1 MRCGIAAAT
10 AGVTVYALVV
20 LYVVATEA
28 DIGLRCV
35 FGVEVGQPIDP
46 RFPWRSETPDGPDRP
61 EVGARIEVIE
71 APGMGSARIGHY
83 GDLVRAQRSMREWRD
98 RGVSEVRVGWSRPES
113 PGELIWSWAT
123 LRSRPPDSWLRSLT
137 WLGLVLGILV
147 LGARVAWKRPDDD
160 ASRLFFAICVIT
172 VGAYSA
178 GYHWSEIVGYA
189 PLIYLFAFF
198 AVFVPVASL
207 HFYLIFPSPLPWY
220 TRHQRWALG
229 VLYGVPLTYVTLL
242 WSHMIVLGAVQQ
254 PWEWVG
260 SIWPEAVLKEWA
272 VFLIERIRLLALG
285 YVGLAGV
292 VYAACVALL
301 IARARWAADPR
312 EARQIKWILWASLM
326 SVPLV
331 TILLVRAVWDTT
343 SLNRDPTAWLMF
355 AVSLLY
361 MIAYAMS
368 ITRSKLMQVDEIINR
383 SVAYMAAS
391 VAVGVLYSTFLVVG
405 GLMIGEAMA
414 NQTSRLAVLAGFTA
428 IVALIL
434 TGAARDWFH
443 RLIDRRF
450 RPERY
455 QLDQALDRISA
466 AVGTMIDRPALARRL
481 LEAAG
486 DVLRIDWGAL
496 YLAED
501 PDTPVS
507 GSTGSGLVGP
517 KPSPLT
523 LAASLGP
530 SPETALLRPDHPLV
544 QRLGRDPS
552 QRLTIPRA
560 FAHRDEA
567 TDAMIAL
574 GGEVALALPGP
585 DSGDAPAS
593 CGALSG
599 VLILGPKQSGLPYAE
614 EELAFLGALAS
625 FAALAL
631 RSAATQRSLAQLDA
645 ELNRKAEEI
654 LRQRRRI
661 EDLERWLATQTDVSS
676 LQHALAGDMV
686 GPHRPVSGETEAGP
700 SPVTHSNGTSSS
712 AGLLPFGVAERSIDS
727 PIVGSS
733 PAVRRM
739 LRIASKVAQ
748 GDAAV
753 LITGESGTGKE
764 LLAET
769 IHNAGPRR
777 HGPLVKVH
785 CAALPPTLLESE
797 LFGHVKGAFTGADRD
812 RIGRFQQAEGGT
824 LFLDEIGDINLDV
837 QVKLLRVLQEK
848 AFEPV
853 GSSRTHK
860 VNVRIVAATHQDLRD
875 LIRQGR
881 FREDL
886 YYRLNVVPIRTPPL
900 RERLEDL
907 PELAARFLAKHARRL
922 GKPVLSIEPDALAA
936 MLDYHWPGN
945 IRELENTIERAVVLA
960 ERSSLSLADL
970 PEEWAWSSAS
980 TRRVELATL
989 LANPSEG
996 NSTLPGTSRVA
1007 STSRFLTA
1015 NSNPTPRVD
1024 SSTQAKSC
1032 SIAGEFPP
1040 SSSPRGWSSAMVPM
1054 EQVLRTDP
1062 RDWQRLRLE
1071 EALKR
1076 AGGNKS
1082 QAARMLGIPR
1092 STLLSQLRKHRLA

>member
-10 AGVTVYALVV
+10 AGVTIYALIV

-35 FGVEVGQPIDP
+35 FGVEVRQPIDP
-46 RFPWRSETPDGPDRP
+46 RFPWRSETPDHPDRP
-61 EVGARIEVIE
+61 VVGARIEVIE
-71 APGMGSARIGHY
+71 APGVGTTRIGHY
-83 GDLVRAQRSMREWRD
+83 GDLVRAQRSMKDWRD
-98 RGVSEVRVGWSRPES
+98 QGVSEVRVGWSRPES

-137 WLGLVLGILV
+137 WLGLVLAILA

-160 ASRLFFAICVIT
+160 ASRLFFVICVIT
-172 VGAYSA
+172 VGAYGA

-220 TRHQRWALG
+220 VRHKRLALG
-229 VLYGVPLTYVTLL
+229 LLYGIPLTCVLIL
-242 WSHMIVLGAVQQ
+242 WSHMVALAVVRQ
-254 PWEWVG
+254 PWGWMA
-260 SIWPEAVLKEWA
+260 SIWTDRQLEAWA
-272 VFLIERIRLLALG
+272 ILLIERIRLLALG

-301 IARARWAADPR
+301 IARARWAEDPR

-331 TILLVRAVWDTT
+331 TLLLVRAVWDST

-405 GLMIGEAMA
+405 GLLIGEAMA

-455 QLDQALDRISA
+455 QLDQALDRISG

-496 YLAED
+496 YLADD
-501 PDTPVS
+501 PDLTTL
-507 GSTGSGLVGP
+507 GSTGNGMAIP
-517 KPSPLT
+517 FCFP

-530 SPETALLRPDHPLV
+530 SPETALLGTDHPVV
-544 QRLGRDPS
+544 QRLARDPS
-552 QRLTIPRA
+552 QRLIIPRA

-574 GGEVALALPGP
+574 GGEVALALPGA
-585 DSGDAPAS
+585 DSGDAPLNS
-593 CGALSG
+593 GALSG
-599 VLILGPKQSGLPYAE
+599 IIILGPKQSGLPYAE

-631 RSAATQRSLAQLDA
+631 RSAATQRTLAELDA

-661 EDLERWLATQTDVSS
+661 EDLEHWLAAQTDVSS
-676 LQHALAGDMV
+676 LHHSLVDEAGAARSTVSSDFDSSLAGV
-686 GPHRPVSGETEAGP
+686 NEGSASSRALSP
-700 SPVTHSNGTSSS
+700 SPV
-712 AGLLPFGVAERSIDS
+712 AERPVEST
-727 PIVGSS
+727 IVGSS

-739 LRIASKVAQ
+739 LRVASKVAQ

-764 LLAET
+764 LLTEM

-777 HGPLVKVH
+777 HEPLVKVH

-812 RIGRFQQAEGGT
+812 RVGRFQQAEGGT
-824 LFLDEIGDINLDV
+824 LFLDEIGDVNLDV

-875 LIRQGR
+875 LIRRGR

-936 MLDYHWPGN
+936 LLDHDWPGN

-960 ERSSLSLADL
+960 EHSSLGVGDL
-970 PEEWAWSSAS
+970 PEEWAWSSPS
-980 TRRVELATL
+980 SRRGDLAALMATSELGEAIHPGKSPT
-989 LANPSEG
+989 PSRPPV
-996 NSTLPGTSRVA
+996 SKSSARPRLDMTSRA
-1007 STSRFLTA
+1007 GSSPMLDDSAPPLTSRA
-1015 NSNPTPRVD
+1015 WSN
-1024 SSTQAKSC
+1024 
-1032 SIAGEFPP
+1032 
-1040 SSSPRGWSSAMVPM
+1040 AMMPV

-1082 QAARMLGIPR
+1082 EAARLLGIPR